1 MVSDLGAAWA
11 RLGALR
17 EALAGQT
24 VVERCTT
31 PDTWRIDE
39 GVLRH
44 VDAGFFEIVG
54 FIEDDVGE
62 RILIRQRET
71 ALAGLVL
78 HGKAGERSFLLN
90 ARCEPGLHGICQ
102 FSTTVQSTPSNYER
116 RHGGAATPFIGLF
129 LDPGSPARSLHDSL
143 EYDWGTYYDAKRKRF
158 AIVEVDEQLE
168 TASPC
173 VWVDES
179 NLRRMIAEDFLV
191 TGDLRASIALLD
203 AHDIVA
209 DGTPSIALDE
219 RASGRSTL
227 AGVPLEELTRWVIDE
242 WGLRERTVDQGV
254 AVDYVHTRST
264 SREVGDWSQPL
275 VRVSHDDRVRL
286 PVRHRNGEAEF
297 AVERRTELGLAG
309 EELYYPAE
317 SAESAVPTLV
327 IRTSAEGGRFLRHE
341 VVLELA
347 EVPAG
352 ALPEAT
358 WLSRPELARLLLQPG
373 RTAIQL
379 RLAATLLGTAAG
391 VA

>member
-1 MVSDLGAAWA
+1 MVSDLDAAWT
-11 RLGALR
+11 RLSALR

-24 VVERCTT
+24 LVERCTT
-31 PDTWRIDE
+31 PDAWRIDE

-44 VDAGFFEIVG
+44 VDAGFFEIAG
-54 FIEDDVGE
+54 FIEDDGSE

-71 ALAGLVL
+71 ALAGLVV
-78 HGKAGERSFLLN
+78 HGEAGERFFLLN

-102 FSTTVQSTPSNYER
+102 FSTTIQSTPSNYER

-129 LDPGSPARSLHDSL
+129 LDPASPARSLHDSV
-143 EYDWGTYYDAKRKRF
+143 EYDWGAYYDAKRKRF
-158 AIVEVDEQLE
+158 AIVEVDELLE

-179 NLRRMIAEDFLV
+179 NLHRMIAEDFLV
-191 TGDLRASIALLD
+191 TGDLRASIALLN
-203 AHDIVA
+203 AHDILA
-209 DGTPSIALDE
+209 DGARTIAVDVRPAGRSALAQVPLDE
-219 RASGRSTL
+219 
-227 AGVPLEELTRWVIDE
+227 LTSWVIDE
-242 WGLRERTVDQGV
+242 WGLRERTADQGL
-254 AVDYVHTRST
+254 AVDYVRTRST

-286 PVRHRNGEAEF
+286 PMRHRNGEAEF

-317 SAESAVPTLV
+317 CAESGLPTRV
-327 IRTSAEGGRFLRHE
+327 VRASAEGGRFLRHE

-347 EVPAG
+347 EVQAG
-352 ALPEAT
+352 ALPGAT
-358 WLSRPELARLLLQPG
+358 WLNGSELARLLLQPG
-373 RTAIQL
+373 QTAIQL
-379 RLAATLLGTAAG
+379 RLAATLLSTETG